1 MNIGNIKI
9 RNIISNIITLIIL
22 VIAIFIYRKYD
33 FNFFIKGIQETGKT
47 TFSRDSKIKTSKSR
61 SYKIENETAND
72 AMFYKEISVTPN
84 TPYKVTCKI
93 KTENVQGKNSKNLA
107 GAQICLT
114 KTEEHSVVLTG
125 NNDWTLVEF
134 MFNSKNNDKVEIG
147 FRLGGNFA
155 EASGT
160 AWFSDITLEK
170 GVEDDD
176 STWNFGCFLI
186 NNADVTI
193 NDREIKVSLSE
204 DEKAT
209 ITRDL
214 IRLKSS
220 IKEMSNN
227 QININ
232 YEIIEVNEVLDTLA
246 YDEINGYYISE
257 ADVYKLIASDVLE
270 KQFDHVFVCTNLP
283 LESEL
288 TDDESIAE
296 WIGLGNMMF
305 LGKGFSNI
313 RITPLEYQYS
323 SQNTFPEE
331 VFIHEFLHTL
341 ERNAEEY
348 GYERPALHDYKEY
361 GYEDDRYD
369 GQRKWYIDYMNK
381 NIKSN
386 GEYVGL
392 PSNIYTLKPVKESNF
407 EYSYKLDSLDEPH
420 NIIEEIKSVVEKI
433 KFLFKSKE
441 IVYNIEG
448 VTK

>member
-1 MNIGNIKI
+1 MNRENMKI
-9 RNIISNIITLIIL
+9 RNIISNIIALIIL
-22 VIAIFIYRKYD
+22 VITIFIYRQYD
-33 FNFFIKGIQETGKT
+33 FNFFVKGIQETGKT
-47 TFSRDSKIKTSKSR
+47 TFSRDSKIKTTKSR
-61 SYKIENETAND
+61 SYKIENKTSND

-93 KTENVQGKNSKNLA
+93 KTENVQSKKSKNLA

-114 KTEEHSVVLTG
+114 KTEEHSAVLTG
-125 NNDWTLVEF
+125 DNDWTLVEF

-176 STWNFGCFLI
+176 NTWNFGCFLI
-186 NNADVTI
+186 NNAYVTI
-193 NDREIKVSLSE
+193 NDREIKVSLSK

-214 IRLKSS
+214 IRLKNS

-232 YEIIEVNEVLDTLA
+232 YEIIEINEVLDTLS
-246 YDEINGYYISE
+246 YDETNGYYISE
-257 ADVYKLIASDVLE
+257 ADIYKFIASDVLE
-270 KQFDHVFVCTNLP
+270 KQFDHIFVCTNLP

-288 TDDESIAE
+288 TNNDNIAE

-361 GYEDDRYD
+361 GYEDNRYD
-369 GQRKWYIDYMNK
+369 GQRKWYIDYMNQ

-386 GEYVGL
+386 GKYIGL
-392 PSNIYTLKPVKESNF
+392 PSKIYTLKPVNESNF

-420 NIIEEIKSVVEKI
+420 NIIEEIKSIMEKI
-433 KFLFKSKE
+433 KFIFKSKE

>member
-1 MNIGNIKI
+1 MNRENIKI
-9 RNIISNIITLIIL
+9 RNVISNIITLIIL
-22 VIAIFIYRKYD
+22 IIAIVIYKQYD

-47 TFSRDSKIKTSKSR
+47 SFSRDYKVKASKSK
-61 SYKIENETAND
+61 SYKIENKQYND
-72 AMFYKEISVTPN
+72 AMFYKEIEVTPN

-93 KTENVQGKNSKNLA
+93 KTENVVGKDSKNLA

-114 KTEEHSVVLTG
+114 KTEEHSAVLTG
-125 NNDWTLVEF
+125 DNDWTLVEF
-134 MFNSKNNDKVEIG
+134 MFNSKNNNKVEIG

-170 GVEDDD
+170 GMAGDS

-186 NNADVTI
+186 NSANVMIGNDEVKVT
-193 NDREIKVSLSE
+193 LSN

-209 ITRDL
+209 ISRDL
-214 IRLKSS
+214 IRLERS

-227 QININ
+227 KMDIN
-232 YEIIEVNEVLDTLA
+232 YEIVEINDTLTSLS
-246 YDEINGYYISE
+246 YDDVNGYYISE
-257 ADVYKLIASDVLE
+257 ADVYKLIAPYVLQKE
-270 KQFDHVFVCTNLP
+270 FDHVFVCTNLP

-288 TDDESIAE
+288 TNDENIAE

-313 RITPLEYQYS
+313 RITPLEYKYS

-331 VFIHEFLHTL
+331 VFLHEFLHTL

-369 GQRKWYIDYMNK
+369 GQRKWYMDYMNK
-381 NIKSN
+381 NIYNN
-386 GEYVGL
+386 GEYIGL
-392 PSNIYTLKPVKESNF
+392 PSEVYILKPVKESNF
-407 EYSYKLDSLDEPH
+407 EYSYKLDLLDEPH
-420 NIIEEIKSVVEKI
+420 NIIEEIKSVIEKI
-433 KFLFKSKE
+433 KFLFRNKE

-448 VTK
+448 ITK